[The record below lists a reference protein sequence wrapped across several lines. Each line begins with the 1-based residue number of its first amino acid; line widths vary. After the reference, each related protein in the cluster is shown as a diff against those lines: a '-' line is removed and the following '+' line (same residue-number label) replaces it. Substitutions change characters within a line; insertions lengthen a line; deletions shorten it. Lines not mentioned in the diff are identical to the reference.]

1 MNNKTFD
8 LSRYLAKGYHPQH
21 IIRKKDMSQILGVS
35 LSTIYRWGK
44 NGRLPNAIKS
54 PSGRVIGW
62 FSSDIDNWFDHKNR

>member
-1 MNNKTFD
+1 
-8 LSRYLAKGYHPQH
+8 
-21 IIRKKDMSQILGVS
+21 MSQILGVS